1 MALLPTKPDNISVER
16 QGDTAVKVTVKLEKK
31 ETSFVLSGIMSDEV
45 STYEDRVLVRTVEGD
60 PLHLKLSALVPF
72 SF

>member
-45 STYEDRVLVRTVEGD
+45 STYEDRVLVRTVEGA
-60 PLHLKLSALVPF
+60 PLQLKLSALVPF